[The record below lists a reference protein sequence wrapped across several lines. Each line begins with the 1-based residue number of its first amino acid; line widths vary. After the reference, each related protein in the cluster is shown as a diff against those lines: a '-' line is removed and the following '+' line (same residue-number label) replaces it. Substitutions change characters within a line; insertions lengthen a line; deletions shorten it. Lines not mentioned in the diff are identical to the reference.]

1 MSLGPPE
8 LLIVF
13 MIVLVLFGSSKLP
26 KLARSIG
33 EAQQEFKRGSA
44 EGAIQAGT
52 DEVATG
58 TTPPP

>member
-33 EAQQEFKRGSA
+33 EAQQEFKRGSID
-44 EGAIQAGT
+44 GAVPAGA
-52 DEVATG
+52 DEEATADAPA
-58 TTPPP
+58 T